1 MPKVTLKKA
10 QFSTLFSKDIKQ
22 RILADFESTPGKRT
36 VLTREFDTALQKA
49 ADTFVNDTVPSVEK
63 VAKDHYRDSFDLVS
77 NTLKSGLRLVGSI
90 NAGDGQVPYSF
101 REFVPAYKAHKAI
114 VKPGTQFLFWKFQGH
129 LSKNFRQ
136 FTSVRKGS
144 ISRTKSVSTVQSRG
158 YKYQGRL
165 YRYQVEVAFPEIK
178 TNQYLDA
185 IFREAYTLA
194 DASVAPYLP
203 QGLNFEGGTQ
213 GNAMDILTLLES
225 GGHKWSRPF
234 MTELMA
240 KRGASVR
247 KLMLNTI
254 NNQWKSLTLK

>member
-1 MPKVTLKKA
+1 MPKVTLNSA
-10 QFSTLFSKDIKQ
+10 QFSQLFTKDIKS
-22 RILADFESTPGKRT
+22 RILADFQSTPGKRQ
-36 VLTREFDTALQKA
+36 VLTRDFDQALEQA
-49 ADTFVNDTVPSVEK
+49 ADKFISSTVPAVEK
-63 VAKDHYRDSFDLVS
+63 VTKGHYKDSFDLVA
-77 NTLKSGLRLVGSI
+77 NTLKNGLRIAGSI
-90 NAGDGQVPYSF
+90 NTGDGQLPYSF
-101 REFVPAYKAHKAI
+101 REFVPKYKGHKAR
-114 VKPGTQFLFWKFQGH
+114 VKPGTQFLFWKFYGH

-144 ISRTKSVSTVQSRG
+144 ISRTQSITTVQSRG
-158 YKYQGRL
+158 YKYRGRL
-165 YRYQVEVAFPEIK
+165 YRYQVEVSLPVIK

-185 IFREAYTLA
+185 IFRQSYILG

-240 KRGASVR
+240 KRGGSVR
-247 KLMLNTI
+247 KLMINSI
-254 NNQWKSLTLK
+254 NNEWKNINP

>member
-10 QFSTLFSKDIKQ
+10 QFSALFSKEVKQ
-22 RILADFESTPGKRT
+22 RILADFESTPGRRT
-36 VLTREFDTALQKA
+36 VLTREFDSALQGA
-49 ADTFVNDTVPSVEK
+49 ADTFIRDTVPAVEK
-63 VAKDHYRDSFDLVS
+63 VAKDHYKDSFDRVS
-77 NTLKSGLRLVGSI
+77 TLLKNGLRLVGSI
-90 NAGDGQVPYSF
+90 DSGDGQVPYQF
-101 REFVPAYKAHKAI
+101 REFVPEYKAHKSR

-129 LSKNFRQ
+129 LEKNFRQ
-136 FTSVRKGS
+136 FSSVRKGS
-144 ISRTKSVSTVQSRG
+144 ISRTRSVADVKSRG
-158 YKYQGRL
+158 YKFRGRL

-185 IFREAYTLA
+185 IFREAYTTG

-234 MTELMA
+234 MTQLMA
-240 KRGASVR
+240 KRGSSVR

-254 NNQWKSLTLK
+254 NNQWKNLTP